1 MTKLINESTNSDAR
15 LGELDFSSIIAV
27 AIHDMKN
34 SLSLLL
40 QSIDNTS
47 DNVEEGN
54 HVAHENINRIRYEAS
69 RMNTTLVQILS
80 LYRADNNALP
90 LNVDECFIVDLFEEV
105 IGSNQA
111 YMKSKNIQIHCDVS
125 EDLSWY
131 LDKDLVYL
139 LVHDV
144 LINAIRYGCENIYLQ
159 AKLVHID
166 QFSEQL
172 KITVSDDGCGYPQA
186 MLDISEVQLDHF
198 CISEGRTGLG
208 LFFARLIANAH
219 KNKGASGNIK
229 LANDSVSG
237 GSVFELTLP

>member
-1 MTKLINESTNSDAR
+1 MSNLPNECTHSDAR
-15 LGELDFSSIIAV
+15 KGELDFSSVIAV

-40 QSIDNTS
+40 QSIDNAS
-47 DNVEEGN
+47 KSVDESNQ
-54 HVAHENINRIRYEAS
+54 VAHENIHSIRYEAS
-69 RMNTTLVQILS
+69 RMNITLVQILS

-90 LNVDECFIVDLFEEV
+90 LNVDECFIGDLFEEV

-111 YMKSKNIQIHCDVS
+111 YMKNKHIQIHCDLDA
-125 EDLSWY
+125 DLSWY

-159 AKLVHID
+159 ARIINTIESD
-166 QFSEQL
+166 GQL
-172 KITVSDDGCGYPQA
+172 QITVSDDGSGYPKA
-186 MLDISEVQLDHF
+186 MLDMSEVNLDHF

-219 KNKGASGNIK
+219 KNKGVSGNIK
-229 LANDSVSG
+229 LANDPVSG